1 MVDSIEIGDIKMT
14 DALGRFIKRGDLV
27 YFQPSPDE
35 GEFGIV
41 LDRNT
46 VFTGRKVKFNG
57 SVLLLT
63 ELDKDLESVQSEL
76 FYKYTMK
83 EKDTLYGEQK
93 PGDVFLVKKTQQG
106 ILYDYYWVYLGKSR
120 VEATFG
126 DGYVYRHLY
135 YKLNFLSSYRE
146 LYVNTVT
153 QTVNIDL
160 KHGSLIYKSEMVTDF
175 KHYLGNFELLEFD
188 KFCSD
193 LYKTSGD
200 ELI

>member
-1 MVDSIEIGDIKMT
+1 MT
-14 DALGRFIKRGDLV
+14 DALGRFIKRGDFV

-41 LDRNT
+41 LDKNT

-57 SVLLLT
+57 AVLLLT
-63 ELDKDLESVQSEL
+63 ELDKDLESTQSEL
-76 FYKYTMK
+76 FYKYTLQEK
-83 EKDTLYGEQK
+83 ETLYGEQK

-106 ILYDYYWVYLGKSR
+106 ILYDFYWVYLGRSR
-120 VEATFG
+120 IKATYS
-126 DGYVYRHLY
+126 DEYAYRHLY

-160 KHGSLIYKSEMVTDF
+160 KQGNLVYKQEMVTDF
-175 KHYLGNFELLEFD
+175 KNYLGNYELLDFD
-188 KFCSD
+188 KFAAD

-200 ELI
+200 EIIT